1 MNPERLNILCVSQM
15 PASPPRFG
23 AQARMHGLMT
33 ELARRHD
40 LTAVMLVDDEFDIEE
55 CRRAMQA
62 YCREVVLIPNPYGR
76 NGLAKRLLQLRS
88 LASIRSFERL
98 RVTVPAMQQAL
109 DRVLRA
115 RRFDIVN
122 LEFAFLGH
130 CDLRQAPPGEK
141 LPRLVVDS
149 HEIAYDLARQFARAG
164 GSPAAGSTPKPI
176 GESCSGRSLRPT
188 APPTASTFAARRTSS
203 VCSTRSPEPD
213 TAVIPNAADV
223 DYFQP
228 RPADP
233 SPDGRTVVYF
243 GLLSTVP
250 NIDGV
255 IHFVQDIWPRIAAA
269 HPQARFKIIGGRPP
283 PSLLALAGPR
293 VELTGFVAD
302 LRPHLAAA
310 AAVVVPLR
318 LGGGTRL
325 KIVEAMAMGKAIV
338 STTLGAEGIEAVP
351 GRDLLIEDEPAA
363 FADAVNRLA
372 GRARPGGTHRPV
384 GKATGGRTLRLER
397 GGPGAGRL
405 LPPHPGDRFVKA
417 ALIGA
422 GQIARQHLAC
432 LKALPGVDLVAICD
446 LSPATAEAAA
456 ERYGIRAWFTDH
468 RAMLEKARP
477 DVVHVTTPP
486 TSHFAAGH
494 GLVRRRRPRH
504 RGEAGDRRPLRNWRR
519 WSAAPEQVG
528 RHLIEDYNYVFN
540 HAPQEILRRI
550 ASGEFGAVTHVEVLI
565 CLDILGPSGFADP
578 NSPHPALDLAGGA
591 IADFLPHLASLAH
604 CFVGPHRTAQMVWTK
619 RKASLLPFDEFRAV
633 VEAERGTAAL
643 GFSASSQPDAFWLR
657 VYGER
662 MQATANLFETRLTFD
677 GPRNV
682 PKPLRPFFSGLEEG
696 KAIRRAAFGYAV
708 AEVQRPRCL

>member
-23 AQARMHGLMT
+23 AQARVHGLLT
-33 ELARRHD
+33 ELARHHD
-40 LTAVMLVDDEFDIEE
+40 LTAVMLVDDDFEIEE

-62 YCREVVLIPNPYGR
+62 YCSEVVLVPNPFGR

-88 LASIRSFERL
+88 LASTRSFERL

-109 DRVLRA
+109 DQVLRA

-122 LEFAFLGH
+122 LEFAFLGN
-130 CDLRQAPPGEK
+130 CDLRQAPCGDK

-164 GSPAAGSTPKPI
+164 GSPGRRLYAEANWRKLRREELATYRAADGVY
-176 GESCSGRSLRPT
+176 L
-188 APPTASTFAARRTSS
+188 
-203 VCSTRSPEPD
+203 CSTTDEQRLLDQVPEAN

-228 RPADP
+228 RPTDP
-233 SPDGRTVVYF
+233 PPDGDTIVYF

-351 GRDLLIEDEPAA
+351 GRDLLVEDEPAA
-363 FADAVNRLA
+363 FADAVS
-372 GRARPGGTHRPV
+372 
-384 GKATGGRTLRLER
+384 
-397 GGPGAGRL
+397 RL
-405 LPPHPGDRFVKA
+405 LAEPAMA
-417 ALIGA
+417 ARIG
-422 GQIARQHLAC
+422 QSARQLAVESYAWSGAAR
-432 LKALPGVDLVAICD
+432 ALEG
-446 LSPATAEAAA
+446 
-456 ERYGIRAWFTDH
+456 FH
-468 RAMLEKARP
+468 
-477 DVVHVTTPP
+477 
-486 TSHFAAGH
+486 
-494 GLVRRRRPRH
+494 
-504 RGEAGDRRPLRNWRR
+504 
-519 WSAAPEQVG
+519 
-528 RHLIEDYNYVFN
+528 
-540 HAPQEILRRI
+540 RRI
-550 ASGEFGAVTHVEVLI
+550 LEIAS
-565 CLDILGPSGFADP
+565 
-578 NSPHPALDLAGGA
+578 
-591 IADFLPHLASLAH
+591 
-604 CFVGPHRTAQMVWTK
+604 
-619 RKASLLPFDEFRAV
+619 
-633 VEAERGTAAL
+633 
-643 GFSASSQPDAFWLR
+643 
-657 VYGER
+657 
-662 MQATANLFETRLTFD
+662 
-677 GPRNV
+677 
-682 PKPLRPFFSGLEEG
+682 
-696 KAIRRAAFGYAV
+696 
-708 AEVQRPRCL
+708 